1 MSIHILGIRH
11 HGAGSARRVQQQLE
25 RLKPDLVLIEGPPE
39 INEVLPFIGH
49 QDLEPPVAIMVYDE
63 AMPGHSSF
71 YPFAAYSPEWVA
83 AAYANQHQIP
93 VQAMDLPARIKLQEL
108 ANEAKKQVGEGR
120 TKASVQGAA
129 VQDSEDI
136 ERPKTVDP
144 MQHLASIAGY
154 DSSEQWWDYLFER
167 QGESEDAA
175 DHFAAVMTAMQSLR
189 EENIVS
195 AHDSENEWREAYMR
209 MILRQAKQQ
218 MYDRIVVVCG
228 AWHAPALQDLA
239 GKEKAD
245 NKLLKKLPK
254 SKVKVQASW
263 IPWSNGRLSMY
274 SGYGAGITSPGWY
287 EHNWNQAQDI
297 ELSWLNKVAAR
308 FRAEGMDMSAA
319 HVIES
324 YKLAIGLSQLRGYS
338 RVGLG
343 ELNEAVLTVM
353 CMGDG
358 ILLDLIRESLIV
370 GDRLG
375 QIPADI
381 PKVPLQ
387 QDFEQSIKKLRLKLS
402 AAPKV
407 HHLDLRKPLDIKR
420 SIFLHRL
427 MILGIQWASR
437 THSRT
442 KGTFKESW
450 TLQWQP
456 NMMIDLIDNAFLGNT
471 IETAA
476 TETLRRKSE
485 GTKKVADLTTLI
497 DQIIPAELFESI
509 DFLLERIQALSA
521 ISSDIQDLMQ
531 ALPPLINIS
540 RYGNVRQTDLTE
552 VKHIVDQLLTKVC
565 IGLPNACYGLDEDNS
580 NKVFELISQLNGA
593 IKIHDQPENTEEWL
607 ACLFQLLQQQE
618 GVHDIIQGCVCRL
631 LLDAEQI
638 EMEEASQR
646 ISYALSTARDPYQV
660 ASWIEGF
667 LRGSGMILLYDDRL
681 WNLIYQWTK
690 ELTPALFLE
699 ILPYLRRA
707 FSRFDPRERK
717 MIGQRAR
724 KGLQLKQN
732 IQQEH
737 PNDYPLEALA
747 LPVLDI
753 LQQLM
758 SHPAAT
764 NPSKEAL

>member
-71 YPFAAYSPEWVA
+71 YPFATYSPEWVA
-83 AAYANQHQIP
+83 AAYANQHQIS

-108 ANEAKKQVGEGR
+108 ANEAKKHVGEGR
-120 TKASVQGAA
+120 AKVSIQRAA
-129 VQDSEDI
+129 IQDSELA

-144 MQHLASIAGY
+144 IQHLASIAGY

-167 QGESEDAA
+167 KGESEDAA

-195 AHDSENEWREAYMR
+195 AHDTENEWREAYMR

-228 AWHAPALQDLA
+228 AWHAPALQDLEA
-239 GKEKAD
+239 KEKSD

-254 SKVKVQASW
+254 SKIKVQASW

-287 EHNWNQAQDI
+287 EHNWNEEQDI

-308 FRAEGMDMSAA
+308 FRAEGMDISAA

-338 RVGLG
+338 RIGLE
-343 ELNEAVLTVM
+343 ELNEATLTVM

-387 QDFEQSIKKLRLKLS
+387 QDFEQAIKKLRLKLS

-427 MILGIQWASR
+427 MILGIQWANH

-450 TLQWQP
+450 ELQWQP

-476 TETLRRKSE
+476 TATLRRKSE
-485 GTKKVADLTTLI
+485 GTKKVAGLTRLI

-593 IKIHDQPENTEEWL
+593 IKIHDQPENTGEWL

-690 ELTPALFLE
+690 QLTRALFLE

-724 KGLQLKQN
+724 KGFQLKQN
-732 IQQEH
+732 MEQKH

-747 LPVLDI
+747 LPILDT

-758 SHPAAT
+758 NRPAAT
-764 NPSKEAL
+764 NP